1 MKEVKIALLGA
12 GTVGS
17 KVAQILEAQNEELS
31 ARAGAK
37 LRLSGVAV
45 RDATKTR
52 EGIDPA
58 LLSTDIDAVIDG
70 AQLVIEL
77 MGGLEP
83 ARSAMLKALKAGKTV
98 VTGNKAV
105 LAAHGPELYEAAET
119 HDASLYFEAAVAGA
133 VPVVYGLRESLAGDR
148 VQKILGIVNGTT
160 NFILDQMSSQGWDYE
175 TALAEAQRLGY
186 AEADP
191 TADVEGHDASV
202 LTMSRLQASP
212 KSAPKTSPRPLD
224 RDTR

>member
-17 KVAQILEAQNEELS
+17 KVAQILQAQNEELS

-45 RDATKTR
+45 RDAAKTR

-83 ARSAMLKALKAGKTV
+83 ARSAMLKALKAGKNV

-105 LAAHGPELYEAAET
+105 
-119 HDASLYFEAAVAGA
+119 
-133 VPVVYGLRESLAGDR
+133 
-148 VQKILGIVNGTT
+148 
-160 NFILDQMSSQGWDYE
+160 
-175 TALAEAQRLGY
+175 
-186 AEADP
+186 
-191 TADVEGHDASV
+191 
-202 LTMSRLQASP
+202 
-212 KSAPKTSPRPLD
+212 
-224 RDTR
+224 